1 MIIACLIA
9 TFLISNVAIV
19 AGYYNTLLGIDWTA
33 VKWVYESVPVLKVAL
48 ILSLLLPLNSVI
60 AFFTSKE
67 NYNTF
72 KQELFA
78 LSFACPFFV
87 LFLFL
92 PGKLETP
99 DNLQFNMTTMIILSV
114 MPQLIFS
121 SILAPRFWVMGG
133 RDCDE

>member
-19 AGYYNTLLGIDWTA
+19 AGYYNTRLGIDWTA
-33 VKWVYESVPVLKVAL
+33 VQWVYESIPVLKVAL

-67 NYNTF
+67 NYSTF
-72 KQELFA
+72 KQELLA
-78 LSFACPFFV
+78 LSLTCPFFV

-92 PGKLETP
+92 PGKIGTP
-99 DNLQFNMTTMIILSV
+99 DNLQFNMNTMIILSV

-121 SILAPRFWVMGG
+121 HILAPIFWVMGG
-133 RDCDE
+133 RAYDE